1 MKLLKEKKNKIDDRE
16 EQKTSQKHK
25 GKKWTRK
32 QFEKEK
38 KKTHKTQK
46 THSKRSQEDLV
57 KKTQKTHKTQTS

>member
-46 THSKRSQEDLV
+46 THSKRS
-57 KKTQKTHKTQTS
+57 